1 MERTFELEKFSG
13 GITKWKKKFIII
25 SKDEIAYANID
36 KKDKIIEKYHISSIK
51 KEILISL
58 IYL

>member
-36 KKDKIIEKYHISSIK
+36 KKDKIIENIIFHLLK
-51 KEILISL
+51 KLLLLEI
-58 IYL
+58 